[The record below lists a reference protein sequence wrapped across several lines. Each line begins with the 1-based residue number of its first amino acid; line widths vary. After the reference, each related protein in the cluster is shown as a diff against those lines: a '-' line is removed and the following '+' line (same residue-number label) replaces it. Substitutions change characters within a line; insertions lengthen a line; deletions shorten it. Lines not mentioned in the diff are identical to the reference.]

1 MSVRGW
7 TPTYAPWRHGGYYV
21 TNVRYPSGACG
32 CVSNNY
38 ADRKWRIVTENTG
51 PGAEGD
57 RTFRTRDDAA
67 RAELERATGH
77 PAPPKGSTVV
87 IQLAGTQ
94 VILTAQGFYSR
105 CERCPWVTGE
115 IVHAR
120 HQAHDAAKSHEQQAC
135 EAGAEGFYVTVK
147 NGSQTGY
154 LLGPYGSKEEA
165 EGNVDRGQ
173 CLARQV
179 NDRADFYA
187 YGVTRVVMQPG
198 RELPKGRLNDVEL
211 VTS

>member
-1 MSVRGW
+1 MRHKVEADMPGSDIAIKMWSGDVKPLLTCGRRMKKVVNFYQADELPGS
-7 TPTYAPWRHGGYYV
+7 YACSKCFPPD
-21 TNVRYPSGACG
+21 PS
-32 CVSNNY
+32 
-38 ADRKWRIVTENTG
+38 
-51 PGAEGD
+51 
-57 RTFRTRDDAA
+57 
-67 RAELERATGH
+67 L
-77 PAPPKGSTVV
+77 PKGATVV
-87 IQLAGTQ
+87 VQLTSTQ
-94 VILTAQGFYSR
+94 VILTGQGFYAR
-105 CERCPWVTGE
+105 CQRCPWVTEE

-165 EGNVDRGQ
+165 EGNVDRGKR
-173 CLARQV
+173 LARQV

-198 RELPKGRLNDVEL
+198 RELPKGKLNDVEL
-211 VTS
+211 VSP